1 MKRVISVILIFVV
14 TVGLSVFIYACGT
27 TALSNEVISPLVAEA
42 VLSDNAG
49 RYYDGECSGEG
60 HKILGFSVSDNTL
73 KVYSLT
79 MYGNY
84 GFQNDMFIKVSG
96 SGVIPAVLTFEK
108 NGEEYKLL
116 EIEYPRDGAEYTK
129 SIKQMF
135 PLKYRSAA
143 LHSDNAY
150 YELKSQEQSY
160 AETYLESIGR
170 EAVIGE
176 YGDLNAKLLTDV
188 GVSVDVSNQLCCDKN
203 LGAYPIR
210 IGTAEYLEGGKRY
223 VRSLSYNDEEN
234 KIVYMTYKKESGTV
248 IEKFVFD
255 AVTGEPLEILSI
267 PSLAENAYNSA
278 SFDNFA
284 TLRDN
289 FIAVLLVL
297 DGTEIYRQTDTEKL
311 SLISDMIEN
320 ARKLEY
326 EPQTYNIN
334 GDFLLV
340 FEAESDTYCS
350 VQLDLVEDL
359 YRATDGFYDYGEP
372 DTQAVKEL
380 RTLLGIEQWPD
391 AVYEKYSWF
400 FDANEIEYKK

>member
-27 TALSNEVISPLVAEA
+27 TALSNKVISPLVAEA

-311 SLISDMIEN
+311 SCKCQLKIGSDN
-320 ARKLEY
+320 
-326 EPQTYNIN
+326 N
-334 GDFLLV
+334 
-340 FEAESDTYCS
+340 
-350 VQLDLVEDL
+350 
-359 YRATDGFYDYGEP
+359 
-372 DTQAVKEL
+372 
-380 RTLLGIEQWPD
+380 
-391 AVYEKYSWF
+391 
-400 FDANEIEYKK
+400 

>member
-14 TVGLSVFIYACGT
+14 TVGLSISLSACGT

-42 VLSDNAG
+42 VLSDNVG

-60 HKILGFSVSDNTL
+60 HKVLGCSISGNEL
-73 KVYSLT
+73 KVYSLI

-108 NGEEYKLL
+108 NSGEEYKLL
-116 EIEYPRDGAEYTK
+116 GIEYPRDGAEYTK
-129 SIKQMF
+129 SIRLMF

-150 YELKSQEQSY
+150 DELKNQEQSY
-160 AETYLESIGR
+160 AEAYLESIGR

-176 YGDLNAKLLTDV
+176 YGDLNARLLTDV
-188 GVSVDVSNQLCCDKN
+188 GVSADVSNQLCCDKN
-203 LGAYPIR
+203 LGAYPFWL
-210 IGTAEYLEGGKRY
+210 GTEEYLENGIRY
-223 VRSLSYNDEEN
+223 VRSLSYDEEAGQ
-234 KIVYMTYKKESGTV
+234 IIYMTYEKESGTV

-255 AVTGEPLEILSI
+255 AVTGEPLEIIST
-267 PSLAENAYNSA
+267 PSLAGNSYNGE
-278 SFDNFA
+278 SFDDFA
-284 TLRDN
+284 ALRDS

-297 DGTEIYRQTDTEKL
+297 DGSEIYRQTDSAKIAL
-311 SLISDMIEN
+311 LADIIEN

-340 FEAESDTYCS
+340 FETESGACCS
-350 VQLDLVEDL
+350 VQLDLV
-359 YRATDGFYDYGEP
+359 
-372 DTQAVKEL
+372 
-380 RTLLGIEQWPD
+380 
-391 AVYEKYSWF
+391 
-400 FDANEIEYKK
+400 